1 MYVNQQTSHGGER
14 IHTATP
20 PPCRQPPRPQGLSLG
35 NFNICNGRGS
45 RLAQAIQAEW
55 IGGFGLMILMETNIT
70 GHDYCCIRMGHNAVC
85 LQAITTATGN
95 V

>member
-1 MYVNQQTSHGGER
+1 MPMYVNQQTSHGGER

-45 RLAQAIQAEW
+45 RLAQAIQVVH
-55 IGGFGLMILMETNIT
+55 IGGFDLMKMKETKIT
-70 GHDYCCIRMGHNAVC
+70 NRDYFCNRLGYDIV
-85 LQAITTATGN
+85 
-95 V
+95 